1 MPESQAG
8 KKVRV
13 AVVGCGNIA
22 NAAHIPNYAKNPNV
36 ELKYFCDILPERAE
50 AAVEKYGC
58 GTACKDYREFLN
70 DPDLDAVSVCT
81 HNDFH
86 APISIDFLRA
96 GKDVLCEK
104 PAARI
109 LSEALEMQ
117 RAARETGQL
126 LSIGVVNRFGDAVNR
141 VKDMIAAGKLGEVY
155 HVYASFRAHRSIP
168 GIGGDFTTKAVSG
181 GGALIDW
188 GVHYLDL
195 ILYCCGEPKPLTA
208 SGEAFCKLG
217 KNIAEYTY
225 LSMWASREKE
235 NEGTF
240 DVDDSVTGL
249 VRTSGP
255 SISFLGA
262 WAQNIGQSDTFID
275 FMGDKGGIRLKYCG
289 DFVYYTAEDGALL
302 EIKPSY
308 PTRDFYQTEIDSFVE
323 SVQTRQPNQANID
336 NAIAT
341 SKIMD
346 AIYRSSQ
353 THREVT
359 ID

>member
-1 MPESQAG
+1 MPEQ
-8 KKVRV
+8 KVRV
-13 AVVGCGNIA
+13 AVVGCGSIA
-22 NAAHIPNYAKNPNV
+22 NGAHISNYAKNPNV
-36 ELKYFCDILPERAE
+36 ELKYFCDIIPERAE
-50 AAVEKYGC
+50 AQVEKYGY
-58 GTACKDYREFLN
+58 GKAVIDYHDFLN
-70 DPDLDAVSVCT
+70 DPELDAVSVCT

-86 APISIDFLRA
+86 APIAIDFLRA

-104 PAARI
+104 PAART
-109 LSEALEMQ
+109 LPEALEMQ
-117 RAARETGQL
+117 RVAHETGQL

-141 VKDMIAAGKLGEVY
+141 VKDMIAAGKLGEIY
-155 HVYASFRAHRSIP
+155 HVFASFRAHRSIP

-217 KNIAEYTY
+217 KNIADYTY
-225 LSMWASREKE
+225 LKMWAGRDKALL
-235 NEGTF
+235 GTY

-255 SISFLGA
+255 AISFVGA
-262 WAQNIGQSDTFID
+262 WAQNIGQGETFID
-275 FMGDKGGIRLKYCG
+275 FMGDKGGIRLEYCG
-289 DFVYYTAEDGALL
+289 NFTYYTAEGGALL
-302 EIKPSY
+302 EVKPRY
-308 PTRDFYQTEIDSFVE
+308 AERDFYQTEIDSFVE
-323 SVQTRQPNQANID
+323 SVRTRVPNQANID

-346 AIYRSSQ
+346 AIYRSSE

-359 ID
+359 IE